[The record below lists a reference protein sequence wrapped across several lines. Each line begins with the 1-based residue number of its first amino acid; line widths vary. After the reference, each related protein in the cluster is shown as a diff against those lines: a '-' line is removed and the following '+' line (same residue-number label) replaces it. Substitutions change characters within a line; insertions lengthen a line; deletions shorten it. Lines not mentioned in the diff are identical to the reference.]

1 MPGGSGRMIVD
12 LIETQLATVA
22 AAVTIVG
29 GAIVALSGHFQ
40 RRYIR
45 AGFGIIIVV
54 VGAVVMQAGVWS

>member
-1 MPGGSGRMIVD
+1 M
-12 LIETQLATVA
+12 IETQLATVA

-54 VGAVVMQAGVWS
+54 VGAVVMQTGVWS